1 MFTEFSVDYVTNIL
15 EYTTIADNRAEFF
28 VIRFNSARSVND
40 WKPHLTHL
48 VANKVYLP
56 MNEDPFLQICLADLQ
71 LNLGNFNYLS
81 IWIYQSFSSPLIP
94 NKKGTVD
101 VF

>member
-71 LNLGNFNYLS
+71 LNLGNFNHLS
-81 IWIYQSFSSPLIP
+81 IWIYRSFSGPLIT
-94 NKKGTVD
+94 NKKGSVD